1 MILNHIRL
9 PADHSA
15 EQLLKRI
22 EKHSRIRNPKWK
34 ILRRSIDARKSPVFY
49 CYTIEAVRQGDCFM
63 PYTPLEIPSSTLT
76 KRPIIVGSGPAGL
89 FAALILAKAGAAPLI
104 LERGKPVEERQ
115 KDVEAF
121 QKNGVLNPESNVQFG
136 EGGAGTFSDGKL
148 NSGIHSPLCREV
160 LETFAAHGAP
170 LEILFDAKPHIG
182 TDHLRNVVR
191 SMRQEII
198 ALGGTFHFEEKAEE
212 LILEDGRLVG
222 VMGKQRYDTDHL
234 ILAIG
239 HSARDTFEM
248 LLQKGVPMAPKA
260 FSMGARIEHSQDW
273 LNQQQY
279 GADARFLGAAD
290 YKLSCRTADGR
301 GVYTFCMCP
310 GGQVIA
316 AASESGGI
324 VTNGMSYHARNGNN
338 CNSALLVAVQP
349 ADYGAD
355 HPLNGVRFQQRLERA
370 AFEAVG
376 GYRAPAQ
383 RLDDFLQNRPT
394 AAFGGI
400 TPTYQPSVTPT
411 NLRAILP
418 TFIGDA
424 MAEAIPL
431 LDRRL
436 PGFAAPDAVLTG
448 PETRSS
454 SPITILRDHQTLQSE
469 IQGLYPCGEG
479 AGYAGGIMSAAV
491 DGIKCALSVLST
503 DR

>member
-9 PADHSA
+9 PAGHTP

-34 ILRRSIDARKSPVFY
+34 MIRRSIDARKSPVCY
-49 CYTIEAVRQGDCFM
+49 CYTIEAVRQGEYFM
-63 PYTPLEIPSSTLT
+63 PYAPLEIPKSTLT

-89 FAALILAKAGAAPLI
+89 FAALFLAKAGARPLI
-104 LERGKPVEERQ
+104 LERGKSVEARQ
-115 KDVEAF
+115 KDVETF
-121 QKNGVLNPESNVQFG
+121 QKTGVLNPDSNVQFG

-191 SMRQEII
+191 SMREEII
-198 ALGGTFHFEEKAEE
+198 ALGGEFHFEEKAEE
-212 LILEDGRLVG
+212 LIIENGQLVG
-222 VMGKQRYDTDHL
+222 VVGKARYDTEHL

-260 FSMGARIEHSQDW
+260 FSMGARIEHLQGW
-273 LNQQQY
+273 LNQRQY

-316 AASESGGI
+316 AASEPNSI
-324 VTNGMSYHARNGNN
+324 VTNGMSYHARDGKN
-338 CNSALLVAVQP
+338 CNSALLVAVTP
-349 ADYGAD
+349 DDYGAD
-355 HPLNGVRFQQRLERA
+355 HPLNGVRLQQRLERA
-370 AFEAVG
+370 AYEAVG
-376 GYRAPAQ
+376 SYRAPAQ
-383 RLDDFLQNRPT
+383 RLEDFMQNRPT
-394 AAFGGI
+394 AAFGSI
-400 TPTYQPSVTPT
+400 TPTYQPSVTPS

-418 TFIGDA
+418 AFIGDA

-454 SPITILRDHQTLQSE
+454 SPVTILRDHQTLQSA

-491 DGIKCALSVLST
+491 DGVRCALKILE
-503 DR
+503 